1 VYLEKYSNQLSL
13 KLLWTVINQ
22 LQPKTPASL
31 VIELQTNILA
41 ETSNAAKY
49 FPAQTEIYLIRKSTT
64 PGPNQEGK
72 INYYSSE
79 MSPVANF

>member
-1 VYLEKYSNQLSL
+1 
-13 KLLWTVINQ
+13 
-22 LQPKTPASL
+22 
-31 VIELQTNILA
+31 LQTNILA
-41 ETSNAAKY
+41 ETNNAAKY
-49 FPAQTEIYLIRKSTT
+49 FLHKLKYFLIRKSTT